1 MKYNL
6 LLIGMLTL
14 SGCAVPVSSVKAI
27 CDIPTPTLT
36 ERELSLLSDRTVEEL
51 ATYFTKLD
59 RGCNG

>member
-1 MKYNL
+1 MKYIL
-6 LLIGMLTL
+6 LLIGMQTL
-14 SGCAVPVSSVKAI
+14 SGCAEPVSSVKAI